1 MRIEDLE
8 KMLLSNIGSLS
19 EACRGICRSDVVYIP
34 RLEVGNVLD
43 GCDYCL
49 LRNLIDLIN
58 VKSITIVLRNGDY
71 LEFLKLDDAV
81 IELGPEAASIL
92 ALDEFVS
99 RVMELREFNMILDD
113 DVNSLID
120 WFNS

>member
-8 KMLLSNIGSLS
+8 KILLANIGSLS
-19 EACRGICRSDVVYIP
+19 EACKGICRSDVVYIP
-34 RLEVGNVLD
+34 RLEVSRVLD

-58 VKSITIVLRNGDY
+58 VRSITIVLRDGNY
-71 LEFLKLDDAV
+71 LEFLKLDDAI
-81 IELGPEAASIL
+81 IELGSEVASIL

-99 RVMELREFNMILDD
+99 RVMELKEFNMILDE
-113 DVNSLID
+113 DVNSLIE
-120 WFNS
+120 WFNK